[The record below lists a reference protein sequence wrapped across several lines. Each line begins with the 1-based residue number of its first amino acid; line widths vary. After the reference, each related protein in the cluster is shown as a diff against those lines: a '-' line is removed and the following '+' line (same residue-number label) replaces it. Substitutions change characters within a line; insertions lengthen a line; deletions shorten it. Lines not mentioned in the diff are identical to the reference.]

1 MLSAIVGELGAD
13 GWRTASA
20 QVSLLGSRPRL
31 GSQRLEEM
39 RQRMAQLLGI
49 EPSRMSVIASSNN
62 LAGPEGAGLV
72 ISASALVSLAS
83 R

>member
-1 MLSAIVGELGAD
+1 
-13 GWRTASA
+13 
-20 QVSLLGSRPRL
+20 
-31 GSQRLEEM
+31 M